1 MKVYKKIVWD
11 KDMNV
16 IEEESYDYNGP
27 VTECKGG
34 GGGNPIKKVFKKVSK
49 IFKKIIKKITSF
61 VGDVFGF
68 VLKPFGLPEL
78 GGFDADN
85 IASGVKLTKPGTN
98 IGIPVVYGYRRVGA
112 IPIFAET
119 DGSNNRDLYV
129 VYAVCEGEI
138 QGFRKIF
145 VDGHFVGV
153 SPSGT
158 YYTKQTQ
165 FNGGGRY
172 AGNLQFE
179 CMNGT
184 ETQPESQLMQG
195 SPTWR
200 SKQRTMPGL
209 AYVAFKFSW
218 FASTQEEVD
227 ANPYGG
233 GLPQVE
239 FELNGRKIYDVRT
252 HSGGLD
258 LANDYANLTKT
269 FTTTTSGDV
278 GCNPAN
284 IVLDYLMNPRYGAG
298 FKKEEINA
306 TSFKIAADKLAQTVT
321 FDPNLTSNN
330 TGRVMDCNAVLDTTQ
345 KILDN
350 CKTLLSG
357 ARSYLPYVEG
367 RYKLRVEDGGHPTD
381 ITSSTV
387 SVAFDITEDH
397 LVGPVTLSG
406 EQKDTK
412 YNQVIVNYIDPMMEF
427 SSQQVFFSTAG
438 DKAIDDDE
446 DLTGEFTFETLTNR
460 AIAQD
465 IARMIYKKSRA
476 QRQIQFVA
484 TQELLNVEVGDIVRV
499 TDTILGLNQQTF
511 RVMGLTLELN
521 GNVKIEA
528 VEHDATVYPHVAT
541 EQQELPPPV
550 FLPNHYFNKVRTK
563 PQEPVNTNYQNP
575 DTTPPEREQEPA
587 QPIVERFIDPTIVTV
602 DTRVYENKSADSFLF
617 QNKLDNAKSNL
628 TPSPNGLN
636 GAVHIGN
643 GPDNIFKRDLSTTM
657 VPIVTMAPTF
667 PDGDA
672 NGIEISVLNNDG
684 SKFFR
689 NYDFRESTRR
699 IVPNF
704 TNSTTQ
710 SGQVTPLPQGKGV
723 PSLIYELLRVP
734 LYKGSV
740 YTVRYVNFSTRKT
753 YLTGGS
759 IGTWSGFSTHTYTKD
774 GNTISNSGLEG
785 LINYLAENFGID
797 GSKVDLGG

>member
-1 MKVYKKIVWD
+1 
-11 KDMNV
+11 
-16 IEEESYDYNGP
+16 
-27 VTECKGG
+27 
-34 GGGNPIKKVFKKVSK
+34 
-49 IFKKIIKKITSF
+49 
-61 VGDVFGF
+61 
-68 VLKPFGLPEL
+68 
-78 GGFDADN
+78 
-85 IASGVKLTKPGTN
+85 
-98 IGIPVVYGYRRVGA
+98 
-112 IPIFAET
+112 
-119 DGSNNRDLYV
+119 
-129 VYAVCEGEI
+129 
-138 QGFRKIF
+138 
-145 VDGHFVGV
+145 
-153 SPSGT
+153 
-158 YYTKQTQ
+158 
-165 FNGGGRY
+165 
-172 AGNLQFE
+172 
-179 CMNGT
+179 
-184 ETQPESQLMQG
+184 
-195 SPTWR
+195 
-200 SKQRTMPGL
+200 
-209 AYVAFKFSW
+209 
-218 FASTQEEVD
+218 
-227 ANPYGG
+227 
-233 GLPQVE
+233 
-239 FELNGRKIYDVRT
+239 
-252 HSGGLD
+252 
-258 LANDYANLTKT
+258 
-269 FTTTTSGDV
+269 
-278 GCNPAN
+278 
-284 IVLDYLMNPRYGAG
+284 MNPRYGAG

-330 TGRVMDCNAVLDTTQ
+330 TGRVMDCNAVIDTTQ

-412 YNQVIVNYIDPMMEF
+412 YNQVIVNYIDPMLEF

-465 IARMIYKKSRA
+465 IARMIYKKSRG

-550 FLPNHYFNKVRTK
+550 FLPNHYFNKVRVK
-563 PQEPVNTNYQNP
+563 PQEPVNINYQNP
-575 DTTPPEREQEPA
+575 DGTPPEREQEPA

-602 DTRVYENKSADSFLF
+602 DTAIYENKSADSFLF
-617 QNKLDNAKSNL
+617 QNKTLKTKTNQ

-636 GAVHIGN
+636 GAVAIFN
-643 GPDNIFKRDLSTTM
+643 EPDRIFRRDISMTM
-657 VPIVTMAPTF
+657 VPTAQMAPTF

-672 NGIEISVLNNDG
+672 NGIEISVLNKDG
-684 SKFFR
+684 SKYFR
-689 NYDFRESTRR
+689 TYDFREE
-699 IVPNF
+699 INFNVPF
-704 TNSTTQ
+704 SNSQTQ
-710 SGQVTPLPQGKGV
+710 SGQVTSIVPSKGV
-723 PSLIYELLRVP
+723 PSLIYEILRVP
-734 LYKGSV
+734 LYKGSE

-759 IGTWSGFSTHTYTKD
+759 IGSWSGFSTHTYTRK

-785 LINYLAENFGID
+785 LINYLAENFGLQ
-797 GSKVDLGG
+797 GRNVNLGGP